1 MGWCWHPKKTALSL
15 PGLPQLKY
23 KVRTG
28 QTPVCFFPF
37 CKFPGEKNTVCMSR
51 ASKHSILVL
60 SVYSTGNQTN
70 IEKGRTTL
78 CRWDAG
84 CLMSVT
90 VTIAS
95 GWLSRMCW
103 EFISSQRQLCTYL
116 FSKIIS
122 LKNMLNEKCAEWVA
136 HKETP
141 KNCVSESQGREN
153 RQMLI
158 KD

>member
-1 MGWCWHPKKTALSL
+1 MGWCWHPRKTAPSL
-15 PGLPQLKY
+15 PGLPQLKN

-37 CKFPGEKNTVCMSR
+37 CEFSGEKKTVCMSR

-60 SVYSTGNQTN
+60 SVYFTGNQTN
-70 IEKGRTTL
+70 SEKGRKTL
-78 CRWDAG
+78 RRWDAG

-90 VTIAS
+90 VTITS

-116 FSKIIS
+116 FSKIIR
-122 LKNMLNEKCAEWVA
+122 LKNMLNEKCAEWVV

-141 KNCVSESQGREN
+141 KCCPCFREP
-153 RQMLI
+153 RKRKQTD
-158 KD
+158 KC